1 MSALHFLNRFPVRW
15 SCFVPSVSDALDID
29 FLPSLD
35 RLAAIQIKVVASAD
49 DLEYADN
56 PHWANA
62 FLAATEDEPPADGW
76 TWEQLKELGFAG
88 KVGQTI
94 TFPNSRAAS
103 NVLVGIGDA
112 DRADADTFREAGA
125 AFARALGKKTSG
137 CVNFEGRGSGN
148 QVEAFIEGAL
158 LARYNFDTFVTKNG
172 KDSKGLPPLQQLV
185 VVTGEGISVADA
197 EKAAGLAR
205 VFARAA
211 MVARDLTNL
220 PPAHL
225 TSEKLGDLSAQL
237 ADRFGFAVEV
247 FDLEQL
253 KAMGCGGLVAVNR
266 GSTHEARM
274 VKLSYEPQSAPEDA
288 KHLALVGKGIT
299 FDSGGLSLKPAT
311 AMVDMKMD
319 MGGAAA
325 VLGAFTS
332 MKDLGV
338 KVPVEGWIATTD
350 NMISGDSLRVGE
362 ILTARNGKTVE
373 VNNTDAEGRLVLMDA
388 LSLACESDPT
398 WMVDIAT
405 LTGAQV
411 VALGTEIAAVL
422 GNDPELVEAVKDA
435 AEDTGEKVWELP
447 LEKRYLKI
455 MDSPVADIAN
465 ANMSNRAAGTIT
477 AGLFLS
483 QFVGDIP
490 WAHIDIA
497 GPMSSATAD
506 RWLAPGA
513 TGFGARLL
521 LDLAENLG
529 EETFD

>member
-1 MSALHFLNRFPVRW
+1 M
-15 SCFVPSVSDALDID
+15 PSVTDAFNID

-35 RLAAIQIKVVASAD
+35 RLDAIQIKVVASAD
-49 DLEYADN
+49 DLECADN

-76 TWEQLKELGFAG
+76 TWDQLEEIGFAG
-88 KVGQTI
+88 KTGQTVI
-94 TFPNSRAAS
+94 FPDSATAS
-103 NVLVGIGDA
+103 NMLVGIGDA
-112 DRADADTFREAGA
+112 DKADADTFREAGA

-137 CVNFEGRGSGN
+137 SVNFEGRAAGT
-148 QVEAFIEGAL
+148 QVEAFVEGVL
-158 LARYNFDTFVTKNG
+158 LARYNFDTFVTKETEG
-172 KDSKGLPPLQQLV
+172 GKGLPPLRELV
-185 VVTGEGISVADA
+185 LITGDGLSVTDA
-197 EKAAGLAR
+197 EEAAARAR
-205 VFARAA
+205 VFTRAA

-225 TSEKLGDLSAQL
+225 TPEKLGELATLL
-237 ADRFGFAVEV
+237 ADRFGFTTEL
-247 FDLEQL
+247 FGLQEL
-253 KAMGCGGLVAVNR
+253 KDMGCGGLVAVNR
-266 GSTHEARM
+266 GSAHKARM
-274 VKLSYEPQSAPEDA
+274 IKLSYKPEGASEEA
-288 KHLALVGKGIT
+288 KHLALIGKGIT
-299 FDSGGLSLKPAT
+299 FDSGGLSLKPA
-311 AMVDMKMD
+311 AVMMDMKMD

-325 VLGAFTS
+325 VLGAFSS

-338 KVPVEGWIATTD
+338 KLPVEGWIATTD
-350 NMISGDSLRVGE
+350 NMVSGDSLRVGE

-388 LSLACESDPT
+388 LSLASESGPA
-398 WMVDIAT
+398 WMIDVAT

-422 GNDPELVEAVKDA
+422 GNDPDLIEAVKDA
-435 AEDTGEKVWELP
+435 AQDTGEKVWELP

-455 MDSPVADIAN
+455 MESPIADIAN

-506 RWLAPGA
+506 RWLTPGA

-521 LDLAENLG
+521 LDVAANLG
-529 EETFD
+529 RETSN